1 MKNFKNISSIVV
13 NEELSWKDKIFLT
26 FDIDWAH
33 DDVLNDTID
42 LVEEANIAATWFV
55 THETPLL
62 SRLRANSK
70 FELGLHPNFNFL
82 LEGDIRNGK
91 NCHEVIDRMYAIVPE
106 AVSARSHSMTQ
117 NSGILELFKSRG
129 LTHEVNHFIPA
140 QTHIEL
146 KPWLLWNNLVRVPYN
161 WEDDVHC
168 MYGLE
173 KRLSS
178 FIRFSGLKVFDFHP
192 IHIFLNTENLDRYE
206 RTRPLHQK
214 PDELIKHRYEG
225 YGTRNRLLE
234 LLMMAKN
241 D

>member
-1 MKNFKNISSIVV
+1 M
-13 NEELSWKDKIFLT
+13 T

-117 NSGILELFKSRG
+117 NSGILELFKSR
-129 LTHEVNHFIPA
+129 TN
-140 QTHIEL
+140 
-146 KPWLLWNNLVRVPYN
+146 
-161 WEDDVHC
+161 
-168 MYGLE
+168 
-173 KRLSS
+173 S
-178 FIRFSGLKVFDFHP
+178 
-192 IHIFLNTENLDRYE
+192 
-206 RTRPLHQK
+206 
-214 PDELIKHRYEG
+214 
-225 YGTRNRLLE
+225 
-234 LLMMAKN
+234 
-241 D
+241 